1 MSIATAT
8 KEASGA
14 AATVSRDGGKFLT
27 FSLGREEYGLE
38 IIKVREIIRYVDVT
52 PVPRVPNYVDGV
64 INLRGQV
71 IPVINLRR
79 KFGMED
85 GERTDETCI
94 IVVDVHTDGR
104 RINTGIVVDRVN
116 EVVLIAAEQIDAPPS
131 FDSSVSTQFML
142 GIGKV
147 GKTMKILLS
156 IDEVLTTDDL
166 TGLATMQKQVITE

>member
-1 MSIATAT
+1 VSIATAT
-8 KEASGA
+8 KSSAS
-14 AATVSRDGGKFLT
+14 ATANQPGGKFLT
-27 FSLGREEYGLE
+27 FLLGREEYGLE
-38 IIKVREIIRYVDVT
+38 IMKVREIIRYVDVT
-52 PVPRVPNYVDGV
+52 HVPRVPNYVDGV

-79 KFGMED
+79 KFGMAD
-85 GERTDETCI
+85 ADRTEETCI

-104 RINTGIVVDRVN
+104 RINTGIVVDRVS
-116 EVVLIAAEQIDAPPS
+116 EVLMIAGEQIDEPPT
-131 FDSSVSTQFML
+131 FDASVSAQFIL

-166 TGLATMQKQVITE
+166 TGLADMQKQVAAE

>member
-1 MSIATAT
+1 MSNTAT
-8 KEASGA
+8 VAKQ
-14 AATVSRDGGKFLT
+14 GGKFLS
-27 FSLGREEYGLE
+27 FSLGREDYGLE
-38 IIKVREIIRYVDVT
+38 IMKVREIIRYVDVT

-79 KFGMED
+79 KFGMAD
-85 GERTDETCI
+85 GERTEETCI

-116 EVVLIAAEQIDAPPS
+116 EVLPIAAEQIDEPPS
-131 FDSSVSTQFML
+131 FDSSVSTQFIL

-166 TGLATMQKQVITE
+166 TGLADMQKQIAAE